1 MSRKPTKGY
10 FVHGQFVAAGSELDL
25 ELKRELKGSV
35 DMSKTDMKRESDRL
49 QALGEQ
55 LLTLNAGLFNK
66 LVEADHL
73 PEKLVITLKDTKSI
87 TNFEGRRRQI
97 QFIGKLMRKLE
108 DESVA
113 AIEAALEEQ
122 RKPSAEATLAL
133 HQAEQW
139 RDQLVADDNALT
151 RWMERS
157 PETDVQHLRTLIRQ
171 ARKDAQNVK
180 ERPGEA
186 QRHGKAYRELFQLVR
201 STLNPDD
208 TPQNGADDDS
218 NVGGAE

>member
-1 MSRKPTKGY
+1 MPRKPTKGY

-73 PEKLVITLKDTKSI
+73 TEKLVITLKDTKGI
-87 TNFEGRRRQI
+87 THFEGRRRQI

-108 DESVA
+108 AESVA

-139 RDQLVADDNALT
+139 RDQLVADDNTLT
-151 RWMERS
+151 RWMELA

-171 ARKDAQNVK
+171 ARKDAQSVK

-201 STLNPDD
+201 ASLTPGD
-208 TPQNGADDDS
+208 TIQNDTDDS
-218 NVGGAE
+218 TD